1 MATAVELTNSIALAF
16 ITQGSRH
23 DFSMRSIIEL
33 LALVCLLPSTGVRAI
48 QQKHGV
54 SAARHCQLGISRA
67 FSFCVQGLPENVDD
81 ELDLAKEF
89 NKRLEM
95 EGGPTAFKVRSNIN
109 DVRDAAK
116 TSARKVTAIGEDVAD
131 AAGSLTSRLTEQQKN
146 IAKIILALIA
156 FQIAIQTI
164 AGVFGSR

>member
-1 MATAVELTNSIALAF
+1 MRARRSSVEMLF
-16 ITQGSRH
+16 
-23 DFSMRSIIEL
+23 
-33 LALVCLLPSTGVRAI
+33 ALVCLLPSTGVRAF

-54 SAARHCQLGISRA
+54 WAARHCQLGISRA
-67 FSFCVQGLPENVDD
+67 FFLTCVQDVPENVDD
-81 ELDLAKEF
+81 ELAMEF
-89 NKRLEM
+89 NKRLQQ
-95 EGGPTAFKVRSNIN
+95 EGGPTIFKVKSSIN

>member
-1 MATAVELTNSIALAF
+1 V
-16 ITQGSRH
+16 
-23 DFSMRSIIEL
+23 
-33 LALVCLLPSTGVRAI
+33 
-48 QQKHGV
+48 
-54 SAARHCQLGISRA
+54 
-67 FSFCVQGLPENVDD
+67 PENVDD
-81 ELDLAKEF
+81 ELAMEF
-89 NKRLEM
+89 NKRLQQ
-95 EGGPTAFKVRSNIN
+95 EGGPTIFKVKSSIN